1 MSQRMRSLIA
11 GFVLVLSL
19 IIFLNVQVLICSA
32 GTEDEIPGSEAYVS
46 GIGLHPVFPVLSGLC
61 LDNLIINL
69 KSHRAQTRVEI
80 DMHPQSQEDMHPQ
93 SQDRLLNQDPEVQ
106 SNLNSGKAETTPKS
120 KDLFSQM
127 ERAVGNY
134 NSGIDKVPA
143 PLKKLAGNDII
154 RLDIGMKDN
163 SKLQI
168 KAVTEKGKIVEFR
181 KLGSGEDMDASVS
194 VYSDEDTFRII
205 MYSGDPLNVFVESL
219 NNGQM
224 SIKCDGLLKK
234 GALLA
239 VKKLA

>member
-1 MSQRMRSLIA
+1 MRSLIA
-11 GFVLVLSL
+11 GFMLVLSL
-19 IIFLNVQVLICSA
+19 ISFLNAQVLICSA
-32 GTEDEIPGSEAYVS
+32 GTEGEIPGSEVHVS
-46 GIGLHPVFPVLSGLC
+46 GIGPHPVFPVLSGLC

-69 KSHRAQTRVEI
+69 KSHQAQTRVKI
-80 DMHPQSQEDMHPQ
+80 DMQPQ
-93 SQDRLLNQDPEVQ
+93 SQDRLLNQDPKAQ
-106 SNLNSGKAETTPKS
+106 SNLNPGNAETTPKS

-134 NSGIDKVPA
+134 NSGIDKVPT
-143 PLKKLAGNDII
+143 PLKKLAGNDIV

-181 KLGSGEDMDASVS
+181 KLGSGEEADASVS

-205 MYSGDPLNVFVESL
+205 MYSGDPLNAFVESL

-234 GALLA
+234 GTLLA